1 MKHIMIDDFL
11 DNPNQYVFDILKGK
25 FNDVQDG
32 EVLFKGIQVRGMDE
46 LQYKIEEAFP
56 NYEVTFNFI
65 RQSPLDQ
72 EEPNFIHTDEM
83 MGDKTILLYLNK
95 NHPKSDGTTLYNF
108 NKVADDYVPMCTFYA
123 KYNRLVIFDSPI
135 PHSRNIFEN
144 FGEGEY
150 SRLVQVIFL
159 KEKK

>member
-1 MKHIMIDDFL
+1 MNYIMIDNFL
-11 DNPNQYVFDILKGK
+11 DDPNQYVIDALKGK
-25 FNDVQDG
+25 FEDVKDG
-32 EVLFKGIQVRGMDE
+32 DTKFKGIQVRCMDE
-46 LQYKIEEAFP
+46 MQYKIEEAYP
-56 NYEVTFNFI
+56 NYEVTYNFI

-95 NHPKSDGTTLYNF
+95 FHPTEDGTTLYKF
-108 NKVADDYVPMCTFYA
+108 NKVEKDYLPMCTFYA
-123 KYNRLVIFDSPI
+123 QYNRLVVFDSTI

-159 KEKK
+159 KLKK